1 MFKKMVSKIQHS
13 VQGRSEPKA
22 FIDYQKK
29 GLVDSDQ
36 LSLDAIKENLMWF
49 KRRTGLTSE
58 QGNYLQALIIAA
70 EQHYPVQTYQLLT
83 FFRYFQPTAAV
94 DFINLPL
101 LEKATLDNI
110 KVGVAVITYNRL
122 ERLQDNI
129 KQINAFS
136 NKETVL
142 VVADDGS
149 QDGTKTWCDENGV
162 TCISLSN
169 SGVVANKNRALYFL
183 HEVEQCDVSIL
194 LEDDCKPIAQGWDAT
209 WALTALTWGHV
220 NFAHKRVIGD
230 TKLIKG
236 TGKIYSPYVS
246 KSVTGQCTATSL
258 SAFQKVGYLNPVFK
272 GYGCGHVEWTQR
284 FINQGFNG
292 LTDSHASFPC
302 INTGLLSEDAPTHK
316 SEEDIQRN
324 QAIKSSLKGKQG
336 YVYPWT
342 TEQERLAFIDV
353 VKNAKNVTKSICSAN
368 SLVRELS
375 DEEKNNNFFFIHIP
389 KTAGTSFR
397 RALEDKFVVLGDYGD
412 KSKHTAKQ
420 IQSAIYRDK
429 SPFAFKNELKAM
441 QNTWVTGHV
450 SFPRY
455 SDMVSARH
463 IIAFVRDPVEQV
475 ISHFNHY
482 VTYHGFKGDI
492 EQFLKRPAASNF
504 QRKNLNPMPLG
515 LIGYIGL
522 TDCYDESIDLING
535 YYNLNLAVKNANVN
549 GKKTIE
555 KEAISV
561 ALRKKISE
569 QNKQDIECVKQVRF
583 LHKQRIKLSQ
593 ENKQWVYSHFM
604 INPNN
609 VLIGCAYYSHS
620 EKPVEFEVLCNG
632 EVIETVVAD
641 GFYGGQPKVNFPRE
655 RYIGVHV
662 ALSAHC
668 KKGDKVEVFAKE
680 TGQQLTYKSLT
691 IKK

>member
-1 MFKKMVSKIQHS
+1 MLKKIVSKIQNS
-13 VQGRSEPKA
+13 VERSSEPKA
-22 FIDYQKK
+22 FTDYQKK
-29 GLVDSDQ
+29 GQVDSDK
-36 LSLDAIKENLMWF
+36 LSLETIKENLAWF
-49 KRRTGLTSE
+49 KRRTVITDVQVS
-58 QGNYLQALIIAA
+58 YLQALIIAA
-70 EQHYPVQTYQLLT
+70 ELHYPVQTYQLFTL
-83 FFRYFQPTAAV
+83 FRYFQPTASI
-94 DFINLPL
+94 DFINLVL
-101 LEKATLDNI
+101 LEKATLANVKI
-110 KVGVAVITYNRL
+110 GVAVITYNRL
-122 ERLQDNI
+122 ELLQDNI
-129 KQINAFS
+129 KNIQAFS
-136 NKETVL
+136 NKDTVL

-149 QDGTKTWCDENGV
+149 EDSTKAWCDENEV
-162 TCISLSN
+162 TCISQSN
-169 SGVVANKNRALYFL
+169 SGVVANKNRALYYL
-183 HEVEQCDVSIL
+183 HEIEHCDVSIL
-194 LEDDCKPIAQGWDAT
+194 LEDDCKPVAQDWDTT
-209 WALTALTWGHV
+209 WALTALVWGHV
-220 NFAHKRVIGD
+220 NFAHKRVIGNA
-230 TKLIKG
+230 KLIKG
-236 TGKIYSPYVS
+236 TGEIYSPYIS

-258 SAFQKVGYLNPVFK
+258 TAFQKVGYLNPIFK

-284 FINQGFNG
+284 FITQGFNG

-302 INTGLLSEDAPTHK
+302 INIGLLSEDAPTHK
-316 SEEDIQRN
+316 SEDDIQRN
-324 QAIKSSLKGKQG
+324 RAIKSSLKAKQG

-342 TEQERLAFIDV
+342 TEQERLAFVDV
-353 VKNAKNVTKSICSAN
+353 VKNAKSAMKSSCSTEG
-368 SLVRELS
+368 LVRELS
-375 DEEKNNNFFFIHIP
+375 DEEKSNNFFFIHIP

-420 IQSAIYRDK
+420 IQNTIYKAK

-450 SFPRY
+450 SFSRY

-463 IIAFVRDPVEQV
+463 IIAFVRDPVDQV

-515 LIGYIGL
+515 LIGYVGL

-535 YYNLNLAVKNANVN
+535 YYGFDLDVKNINVN

-555 KEAISV
+555 KEAVSV
-561 ALRKKISE
+561 ALRMQISE
-569 QNKQDIECVKQVRF
+569 QNKQDVDCVKQARF
-583 LHKQRIKLSQ
+583 LHKQRMKLSH
-593 ENKQWVYSHFM
+593 ENKEWVYSHFS

-620 EKPVEFEVLCNG
+620 SKPVEFEVLCNG
-632 EVIETVVAD
+632 ELFETVIAD
-641 GFYGGQPKVNFPRE
+641 GFYGGQPKVNFPRD
-655 RYIGVHV
+655 RYIGVHL

-680 TGQQLTYKSLT
+680 TGQQLTFKSL
-691 IKK
+691 KVRK

>member
-1 MFKKMVSKIQHS
+1 MLKKIVSKIQNS
-13 VQGRSEPKA
+13 VQGSSEPKA
-22 FIDYQKK
+22 FTDYQKK
-29 GLVDSDQ
+29 GQVDSDE
-36 LSLDAIKENLMWF
+36 LSLETLKENLTWF
-49 KRRTGLTSE
+49 KRRAVITPV
-58 QGNYLQALIIAA
+58 QGSYLQALIVAA
-70 EQHYPVQTYQLLT
+70 ELHYPVQTYQLFTL
-83 FFRYFQPTAAV
+83 FRYFQPTASI

-101 LEKATLDNI
+101 LEKATLANI
-110 KVGVAVITYNRL
+110 KIGVAVITYNRL

-129 KQINAFS
+129 KNIHAFS

-149 QDGTKTWCDENGV
+149 EDGTKTWCDENEV
-162 TCISLSN
+162 ACIIQPN
-169 SGVVANKNRALYFL
+169 SGVVANKNRALYYL

-194 LEDDCKPIAQGWDAT
+194 LEDDCKPIAQGWDST
-209 WALTALTWGHV
+209 WALTALVWGHV

-230 TKLIKG
+230 AKLIKG
-236 TGKIYSPYVS
+236 TGEIYSPYVS

-258 SAFQKVGYLNPVFK
+258 NAFQKVGYLNPIFK

-292 LTDSHASFPC
+292 LTNGHANFPC
-302 INTGLLSEDAPTHK
+302 INTGLLSEDAPTYK
-316 SEEDIQRN
+316 SEDDIQRN
-324 QAIKSSLKGKQG
+324 RTIKSSLKTKQG

-342 TEQERLAFIDV
+342 TEQERLAFVNV
-353 VKNAKNVTKSICSAN
+353 VKNAQGTAKSNCSVG

-397 RALEDKFVVLGDYGD
+397 KALEDKFIVLGDYGD

-420 IQSAIYRDK
+420 IQSTIYQAK
-429 SPFAFKNELKAM
+429 SPFAFKNQLKTM

-450 SFPRY
+450 SFLRY

-522 TDCYDESIDLING
+522 TDCYDESVDLINS
-535 YYNLNLAVKNANVN
+535 YYGLNLDVKNANIN

-561 ALRKKISE
+561 ALKKQVSE
-569 QNKQDIECVKQVRF
+569 QNKQDIECVKEAHF
-583 LHKQRIKLSQ
+583 LHKLRVKLTQ
-593 ENKQWVYSHFM
+593 ENKEWVYSHF
-604 INPNN
+604 IVNPNN

-632 EVIETVVAD
+632 VLIETVIAD
-641 GFYGGQPKVNFPRE
+641 NFYGGQPKVNFPRE
-655 RYIGVHV
+655 RYIGVHM
-662 ALSAHC
+662 ALSSHC
-668 KKGDKVEVFAKE
+668 KKGDKIEIFAKE
-680 TGQQLTYKSLT
+680 TGQQLTYKPLT